1 MLEAYF
7 SLQLRFAERYAA
19 AAGLPFGASIA
30 HCTNLRRRLNLWGPA
45 GASRWNDLLARIG
58 DSVGGRSDA
67 LSLCMESYE
76 NRPRLATERSFGCF
90 SFDPPDTSG
99 VLRIHFVPPENT
111 STSPLASANIGA
123 RVQELCALFSHV
135 RRTERNLLSVRGV
148 SWLYNRDAYRRLF
161 PHSYAMSIR
170 PVAASLH
177 LNGSST
183 WGQVLNWRQEV
194 KPDMRDA
201 LLARLD
207 TMKAE
212 APWETF
218 PLQALTATCDVAKF
232 YERFT

>member
-7 SLQLRFAERYAA
+7 SLQLRFAARYAS
-19 AAGLPFGASIA
+19 AAGLPFSVAIA
-30 HCTNLRRRLNLWGPA
+30 HCTNLRRRFNLWGPA
-45 GASRWNDLLARIG
+45 GASRWKDFLARVG
-58 DSVGGRSDA
+58 DAVDGRSDA
-67 LSLCMESYE
+67 LSLCMAWHED
-76 NRPRLATERSFGCF
+76 RPRLATERSFGCF

-135 RRTERNLLSVRGV
+135 RRTERNVLSVRGV

-161 PHSYAMSIR
+161 PRSYAMSVR
-170 PVAASLH
+170 PVAVPLH

-218 PLQALTATCDVAKF
+218 PLQALTATSDVATF
-232 YERFT
+232 YELFT

>member
-1 MLEAYF
+1 M
-7 SLQLRFAERYAA
+7 
-19 AAGLPFGASIA
+19 
-30 HCTNLRRRLNLWGPA
+30 
-45 GASRWNDLLARIG
+45 LARVG
-58 DSVGGRSDA
+58 DSVDGRSDA

-76 NRPRLATERSFGCF
+76 NRPRLTTERSFGCF

-99 VLRIHFVPPENT
+99 ALRIHFVPPENT

-135 RRTERNLLSVRGV
+135 RRTERNVLSVRGV

-218 PLQALTATCDVAKF
+218 PLQALTATSDVATF